1 MEPKLRFRA
10 FTVAKLGTAEEIEK
24 AKQILIRALKDGE
37 TYAATWQTVKETL
50 NGKGTLN
57 PNYWETVFRTN
68 TQSAYIAGKLQKY
81 QETNVKA
88 FQLMVIEDSRT
99 SPFCRSLLDKTTG
112 YGMILPVN
120 HQFWKTYGFPPYHFN
135 CRTSI
140 CPVYGSMIGKAG
152 YNVDNP
158 SMNSFRRSK
167 FKPQK
172 GFGGNPLE
180 RGNWWDMTENQ
191 KKLAEK
197 YGLMDG
203 FVLEKKMLTSD
214 FDEYKKRLSE
224 YNLSLN
230 NEVVNLDKNILEEL
244 ISVIEEIGISE
255 MTDSI
260 KIMAP
265 VVQYVAA
272 INFNGELKLNL
283 IYMKDKSKLI
293 AELSKGVE
301 KGLFPKNCNTVKSML
316 YHELFGHGSERFLL
330 SHSTN
335 YVDKKTAWINC
346 SIAEEIVT
354 ESVSNI
360 LKINPELSANILR
373 EQICTA
379 ALDTYS
385 ETMAYGLE
393 DVYINKKEAQPLSKE
408 INRITMEHIRR
419 IFK

>member
-1 MEPKLRFRA
+1 MPLTKTEWKKLEPKLRFRA

-24 AKQILIRALKDGE
+24 AKKILTRAIKDGE

-180 RGNWWDMTENQ
+180 NGNWWMMTPSQMEQ
-191 KKLAEK
+191 AIK
-197 YGLMDG
+197 YG
-203 FVLEKKMLTSD
+203 
-214 FDEYKKRLSE
+214 
-224 YNLSLN
+224 
-230 NEVVNLDKNILEEL
+230 
-244 ISVIEEIGISE
+244 
-255 MTDSI
+255 
-260 KIMAP
+260 
-265 VVQYVAA
+265 
-272 INFNGELKLNL
+272 
-283 IYMKDKSKLI
+283 
-293 AELSKGVE
+293 
-301 KGLFPKNCNTVKSML
+301 
-316 YHELFGHGSERFLL
+316 
-330 SHSTN
+330 
-335 YVDKKTAWINC
+335 
-346 SIAEEIVT
+346 
-354 ESVSNI
+354 
-360 LKINPELSANILR
+360 ILR
-373 EQICTA
+373 EFNRGENVFADYDSVWKGYKRHEGKNGGWYDLTDTEASDWNKNKHVVDFFADHGYKIKVLPEFLTVQNKYNIEWSNPDIL
-379 ALDTYS
+379 LDGILTDIKEPDELSSNGIKSRLKKCLWLKSY
-385 ETMAYGLE
+385 TMYN
-393 DVYINKKEAQPLSKE
+393 IH
-408 INRITMEHIRR
+408 T
-419 IFK
+419 

>member
-1 MEPKLRFRA
+1 MPLTKTEWKKLEPKLRFRA

-24 AKQILIRALKDGE
+24 AKKILTRAIKDGE

-172 GFGGNPLE
+172 GFGGNPLDN
-180 RGNWWDMTENQ
+180 GNWWDLTENQ

-197 YGLMDG
+197 YGLLKEISKKKKQTVTGASSGGILDKSQKEQDAYAKQAYEEIRKKNAKSDIEKVAKSSG
-203 FVLEKKMLTSD
+203 LAKEDIAKVRNHLFFAEHKLSNGLSRFAESAEIANAWEALEQGRAKDLDIMLIKHELEELTIMEQYGYSYEKAHLLANRKYPW
-214 FDEYKKRLSE
+214 EYKKQGGWT
-224 YNLSLN
+224 
-230 NEVVNLDKNILEEL
+230 DDNIQ
-244 ISVIEEIGISE
+244 VEI
-255 MTDSI
+255 DR
-260 KIMAP
+260 
-265 VVQYVAA
+265 Q
-272 INFNGELKLNL
+272 LK
-283 IYMKDKSKLI
+283 
-293 AELSKGVE
+293 A
-301 KGLFPKNCNTVKSML
+301 
-316 YHELFGHGSERFLL
+316 LL
-330 SHSTN
+330 
-335 YVDKKTAWINC
+335 
-346 SIAEEIVT
+346 
-354 ESVSNI
+354 
-360 LKINPELSANILR
+360 
-373 EQICTA
+373 
-379 ALDTYS
+379 
-385 ETMAYGLE
+385 
-393 DVYINKKEAQPLSKE
+393 
-408 INRITMEHIRR
+408 
-419 IFK
+419 